1 MTTPRPAWSLPSL
14 LGEGAAAELVAAMSA
29 GEAIVLRG
37 EAGRFAGLFDEP
49 RLRAALARMAAA
61 MPPGAR
67 RFGAVIRDPL
77 GDGLT
82 FTESIEVEGVEAA
95 LAAGHTICATDVAP
109 FDADLDAALAEIAAS
124 FAAAADLRF
133 NAYLSPAG
141 ARTPLHTDVRIST
154 SLQLAGR
161 KRWRYARRAAVAYPR
176 ANAQIDRFGDVHW
189 MNPVAGAGATIPAPA
204 PGDLHEVDLDAG
216 DLICVPAGA
225 WHEVLTLDHGLGLNL
240 SVRPTPFAELVHL
253 LVDAAFA
260 GDGAWRSGLP
270 LLPRDA
276 VALGG
281 EDVPSAVASTFA
293 ARVAELRAWLDRLDP
308 AGPEVAALWRALTR
322 PAP

>member
-1 MTTPRPAWSLPSL
+1 MTAQLARWSLARL
-14 LGEGAAAELVAAMSA
+14 VGEADAAALLAAMSA
-29 GEAIVLRG
+29 REAIVLRG
-37 EAGRFAGLFDEP
+37 EPGRFVGLFDEP
-49 RLRAALARMAAA
+49 RLRAALARMEADA
-61 MPPGAR
+61 PTGAR

-82 FTESIEVEGVEAA
+82 FTESIAVDEIDAV
-95 LAAGHTICATDVAP
+95 LAAGHTICATDVGP
-109 FDADLDAALAEIAAS
+109 FDADLDAALAELAAS

-133 NAYLSPAG
+133 NAYLSPVG

-161 KRWRYARRAAVAYPR
+161 KRWRFARRPAVAFPR

-204 PGDLHEVDLDAG
+204 PGDLHEVVLEAG

-240 SVRPTPFAELVHL
+240 SVRPNPIADLVHL

-260 GDGAWRSGLP
+260 GDGGWRSGLP
-270 LLPRDA
+270 LTGRDDADTGVPPA
-276 VALGG
+276 VAQ
-281 EDVPSAVASTFA
+281 VFA
-293 ARVAELRAWLDRLDP
+293 ARLAELRAWLDRLDP
-308 AGPEVAALWRALTR
+308 AGPEVAALWASVTRAR
-322 PAP
+322 